1 MKRIKIITLLT
12 LALSVPAG
20 AANTGADFLRIDTAA
35 RAVSMGSAYT
45 ALAAGASAIGYN
57 PAGLATVSG
66 MEVGFTHTQWLMDT
80 THDFISAAMPMGKAG
95 KGLAI
100 GLGITRLSAGGMES
114 RNADR
119 TTSGS
124 FGAYDQSVSVGLAAI
139 KWNTRVGLGVKY
151 IEGYIAGEK
160 ARTMAIDL
168 GLSRALGRGPVSV
181 GISAMNI
188 GAPMRY
194 MDQSDPLPLT
204 VSAGAALAF
213 IPGFNLALDVK
224 RYVSDKRTAISIG
237 SEYNVMPALS
247 LRGGY
252 LTGENSLAVKG
263 RGASFGAG
271 INILSM
277 QLDYSA
283 APFGGL
289 GNTQKLSLTKK
300 F

>member
-1 MKRIKIITLLT
+1 MKRTIITLLA
-12 LALSVPAG
+12 LAISVPAG
-20 AANTGADFLRIDTAA
+20 AAGNGADFLRIDTAA

-45 ALAAGASAIGYN
+45 ALADGSGAIGYN
-57 PAGLATVSG
+57 PAGLASVRG

-80 THDFISAAMPMGKAG
+80 THDFISAAMPLGKAG

-100 GLGITRLSAGGMES
+100 GLGVTRLSAGGIET

-119 TTSGS
+119 SASGS
-124 FGAYDQSVSVGLAAI
+124 FGAYDQSVSLGLAAV
-139 KWNTRVGLGVKY
+139 KWGTRVGVGVKY
-151 IEGYIAGEK
+151 IESAIAGEK
-160 ARTMAIDL
+160 ARTMAVDL

-181 GISAMNI
+181 GVSAMNI

-194 MDQSDPLPLT
+194 LDQSDPLPLT

-213 IPGFNLALDVK
+213 IPGFNIALDVK
-224 RYVSDKRTAISIG
+224 RYVNDKRTAISVG

-252 LTGENSLAVKG
+252 LTGENSLAVKD
-263 RGASFGAG
+263 RGVSFGAG
-271 INILSM
+271 VNFLTM

-283 APFGGL
+283 APFGEL
-289 GNTQKLSLTKK
+289 GNTQKISLTKK